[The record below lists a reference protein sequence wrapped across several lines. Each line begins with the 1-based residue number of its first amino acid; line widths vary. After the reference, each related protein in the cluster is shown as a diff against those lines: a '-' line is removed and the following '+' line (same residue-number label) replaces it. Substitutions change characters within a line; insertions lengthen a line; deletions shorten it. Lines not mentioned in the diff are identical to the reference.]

1 MVVMGRVLE
10 REVTI
15 RHHECGSDSCLKL
28 KDLLDYLQDVAA
40 EHADELGV
48 GLSSI
53 RERRE
58 LWVLSRLRLSLT
70 RGIRCGERLRLTTY
84 PSGVDTLFALRQ
96 YTLTSGAEVVGR
108 GTSGWL
114 LLSSSTFRPLRPAD
128 CLPPELLSEELPSHF
143 PTPGKLRREAIEGA
157 RREYVVRASDLDENN
172 HLNNAQYGRF
182 IGDALSLPG
191 ELREVQVNYNH
202 QALLGDVVCCG
213 EARLPDGQV
222 YVDGV
227 SPDGKTSYFQAQ
239 VRLGLWG

>member
-1 MVVMGRVLE
+1 MSRVFE
-10 REVTI
+10 REIIV

-53 RERRE
+53 REHRE

-84 PSGVDTLFALRQ
+84 PSGVDALFALRQ
-96 YTLTSGAEVVGR
+96 YTLTSGDEVVCR

-114 LLSSSTFRPLRPAD
+114 LLSASTFRPLRPSD
-128 CLPPELLSEELPSHF
+128 CLPESLLSETLPSHF
-143 PTPGKLRREAIEGA
+143 PTPGKLRREEVAGA

-202 QALLGDVVCCG
+202 QALLGDVLCCG
-213 EARLPDGQV
+213 GTRLADGQL

-227 SPDGKTSYFQAQ
+227 SPDGKISYFQAM
-239 VRLGLWG
+239 VR